1 MMKNTPFSTRNMISR
16 KLSHSSNVSE
26 GNVMVGGKP
35 VCDDNWGMEE
45 VNKLDTQTRKN
56 LKEEFED
63 KDKDIEKDKKLYLT
77 D

>member
-1 MMKNTPFSTRNMISR
+1 MIKR

-45 VNKLDTQTRKN
+45 VHEAKKRKT
-56 LKEEFED
+56 KT
-63 KDKDIEKDKKLYLT
+63 KPQATKIKT
-77 D
+77 TTGARRR

>member
-56 LKEEFED
+56 FKETRRQQCVQSLKT
-63 KDKDIEKDKKLYLT
+63 KTKT
-77 D
+77 

>member
-1 MMKNTPFSTRNMISR
+1 M
-16 KLSHSSNVSE
+16 SE

-56 LKEEFED
+56 FKETCRQQCVQSLKTKTKTQKRTKSYID
-63 KDKDIEKDKKLYLT
+63 
-77 D
+77 